1 VKEKKNRL
9 QSTFA
14 DFFELPR
21 DLVLDL
27 PRIILVGKRQI
38 YIENHKGIVEYS
50 TTRIKVNTGVGV
62 AILAGENLTV
72 RNLYAKDLFIEGDI
86 SSLTID
92 D

>member
-1 VKEKKNRL
+1 MKEKKNRL

>member
-1 VKEKKNRL
+1 MKEKKNRL

-27 PRIILVGKRQI
+27 PRIILVGKRQV

-50 TTRIKVNTGVGV
+50 PTRIKVNTGVGV
-62 AILAGENLTV
+62 AILVGENLTV